1 MSTIK
6 SIALVALVAL
16 AGTTA
21 VSANNKETDF
31 EKKFCR
37 EFPSDKSC
45 VQFCLDHA
53 HKYQEQ
59 CADNIEGFCVRNINS
74 GDQRCLPFLRKF
86 CPDHAKNG
94 ACAEFCEEHPH
105 KCGGGKQPHNQCVF
119 NGSGRSSGGAL
130 GATTRSTS
138 DQPVEVSG
146 PSHTEI
152 QEAFESLQEQPEML
166 GATRGPPPPP
176 GQLPIDD
183 LKPLLEKLGVTLSR
197 SDLRTVK
204 RQLDPNRTG
213 YFSLTS
219 FFFWWS
225 TYMVCT
231 SILG

>member
-1 MSTIK
+1 M
-6 SIALVALVAL
+6 
-16 AGTTA
+16 
-21 VSANNKETDF
+21 
-31 EKKFCR
+31 
-37 EFPSDKSC
+37 
-45 VQFCLDHA
+45 
-53 HKYQEQ
+53 
-59 CADNIEGFCVRNINS
+59 
-74 GDQRCLPFLRKF
+74 
-86 CPDHAKNG
+86 
-94 ACAEFCEEHPH
+94 
-105 KCGGGKQPHNQCVF
+105 
-119 NGSGRSSGGAL
+119 

-146 PSHTEI
+146 PSHDDI
-152 QEAFESLQEQPEML
+152 QEAFQSLQEEEQPETML

-183 LKPLLEKLGVTLSR
+183 LKPLLEKLGVTLGR

-204 RQLDPNRTG
+204 KQLDQNRTG